1 MEEEKRIKLKRLFK
15 KIGNIVSYVFITI
28 LMLIAAFLIFYVIC
42 GKIAKS
48 KNENPPF
55 ALYTIISPSMV
66 PSINVYDVVFVK
78 KTDVSKLKKGDIITF
93 YSTNTF
99 FGNTPITH
107 RIVEVINMP
116 DKTVNF
122 KVKGDANDVPDDE
135 KVLPDNIIGKVM
147 FKIPKLGKIQYFL
160 ASKKGWI
167 FAILIPSLIILTYDI
182 FKIVRLITLR
192 RKING
197 FESENKD
204 TIDKI
209 ENDRRQEIENEIANK
224 NVANKIGTII
234 NNNPNVQVAVEN
246 KKVVE
251 TNTVT
256 TESGTVT
263 KSVTT
268 NTTTISAV
276 NVQNE
281 DNKN

>member
-1 MEEEKRIKLKRLFK
+1 
-15 KIGNIVSYVFITI
+15 
-28 LMLIAAFLIFYVIC
+28 
-42 GKIAKS
+42 
-48 KNENPPF
+48 
-55 ALYTIISPSMV
+55 MV

-78 KTDVSKLKKGDIITF
+78 KTDVSKLKRGDIITF

>member
-78 KTDVSKLKKGDIITF
+78 KTDVNKLKKGDIITF

-182 FKIVRLITLR
+182 FKIVRL
-192 RKING
+192 KY
-197 FESENKD
+197 
-204 TIDKI
+204 
-209 ENDRRQEIENEIANK
+209 
-224 NVANKIGTII
+224 
-234 NNNPNVQVAVEN
+234 
-246 KKVVE
+246 
-251 TNTVT
+251 
-256 TESGTVT
+256 
-263 KSVTT
+263 
-268 NTTTISAV
+268 
-276 NVQNE
+276 
-281 DNKN
+281 

>member
-1 MEEEKRIKLKRLFK
+1 MFFVYRTCKESIFPILAS
-15 KIGNIVSYVFITI
+15 KISI
-28 LMLIAAFLIFYVIC
+28 
-42 GKIAKS
+42 
-48 KNENPPF
+48 PF
-55 ALYTIISPSMV
+55 SCTY
-66 PSINVYDVVFVK
+66 VVFVK

>member
-1 MEEEKRIKLKRLFK
+1 MFQ
-15 KIGNIVSYVFITI
+15 T
-28 LMLIAAFLIFYVIC
+28 FL
-42 GKIAKS
+42 
-48 KNENPPF
+48 
-55 ALYTIISPSMV
+55 
-66 PSINVYDVVFVK
+66 D
-78 KTDVSKLKKGDIITF
+78 
-93 YSTNTF
+93 
-99 FGNTPITH
+99 
-107 RIVEVINMP
+107 
-116 DKTVNF
+116 
-122 KVKGDANDVPDDE
+122 
-135 KVLPDNIIGKVM
+135 
-147 FKIPKLGKIQYFL
+147 
-160 ASKKGWI
+160 
-167 FAILIPSLIILTYDI
+167 DI